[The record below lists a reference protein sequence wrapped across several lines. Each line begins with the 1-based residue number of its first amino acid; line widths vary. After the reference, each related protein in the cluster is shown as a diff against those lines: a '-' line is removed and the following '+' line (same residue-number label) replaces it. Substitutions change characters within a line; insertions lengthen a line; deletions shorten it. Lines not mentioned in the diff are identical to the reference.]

1 MTPHRFAAL
10 CAAVALALV
19 PAPAPA
25 TAAPPFVAC
34 TAPPPGSPVPR
45 PSPPPV
51 ASHGT
56 GGPVVGGEALDTAG
70 LAVPRDATPPPAVTA
85 KSWVVADLDT
95 GALLGAC
102 GPHEYGAPAS
112 VQKLLLAATLL
123 PKLDPAQVVEVTQ
136 DDLNFEPG
144 SSAVGLLLGGKYPV
158 GTLWLG
164 LFLNS
169 GNDAAN
175 VLARLGGGTAGVPG
189 TIDAMNAEAHRLGAY
204 DTHAVTPS
212 GLDGP
217 GQLTSAYDLALI
229 GRVCFNR
236 DDFRRYDSTQRAQI
250 PPQPPKDPRGY
261 QIQNDDM
268 LLYQYPGALGGKTGF
283 TDVARHTFVGA
294 AQRGNRRLVV
304 ALLNAEAVPL
314 RGWQQGAA
322 LLDWGFAQPP
332 DAHVGRLVDPGELDR
347 AGPSRRPAAARPRA
361 AATTRLHPA
370 GVWTPTATVAGVA
383 LAMAASMLLLTVL
396 RGRSR
401 RRGEP

>member
-1 MTPHRFAAL
+1 M
-10 CAAVALALV
+10 
-19 PAPAPA
+19 
-25 TAAPPFVAC
+25 
-34 TAPPPGSPVPR
+34 
-45 PSPPPV
+45 
-51 ASHGT
+51 
-56 GGPVVGGEALDTAG
+56 
-70 LAVPRDATPPPAVTA
+70 
-85 KSWVVADLDT
+85 
-95 GALLGAC
+95 
-102 GPHEYGAPAS
+102 
-112 VQKLLLAATLL
+112 QKLLLAATLL

-294 AQRGNRRLVV
+294 A
-304 ALLNAEAVPL
+304 
-314 RGWQQGAA
+314 